1 MRLLE
6 FVWRQVLWLQTPLCS
21 AGPIAAAAAPGTNS
35 TGGHR
40 QPLQPHCLQHLMLP
54 ECEQFSS
61 SHQESGLTPTLHVVA
76 ERSLQLCQ
84 RVAPGTKLQQ
94 PQRHRDAQ
102 RGCNHVGAVLR
113 LGEHL
118 VEADCESGVE
128 LCHAVLKAAVTAA
141 SLRQP
146 KANEERSHWQVK
158 HILRRWGGRVHKVQQ
173 GGPKTQS

>member
-6 FVWRQVLWLQTPLCS
+6 FVRRQVLWLQTPLCS

-61 SHQESGLTPTLHVVA
+61 SRQESGLTPTLHVVA
-76 ERSLQLCQ
+76 ERSLQLRQ
-84 RVAPGTKLQQ
+84 RVAPGAELQQ

-102 RGCNHVGAVLR
+102 RGCNQVGAVLR

-146 KANEERSHWQVK
+146 KANEE
-158 HILRRWGGRVHKVQQ
+158 
-173 GGPKTQS
+173 